1 MAIFLF
7 SILVLIG
14 FIPAVFLLDR
24 LFAIH
29 FEKSPLKRKGTKGVF
44 WQPRGFADTGSEV
57 SEPTKR
63 RPLMEGFRWLFS
75 APESLSSEQT
85 SKFLLRA
92 YRVCVLFVV
101 LTLIVATAYF
111 IRF

>member
-14 FIPAVFLLDR
+14 LVPAVFLLDK
-24 LFAIH
+24 LFAIN
-29 FEKSPLKRKGTKGVF
+29 FEKSPLKRKGSKGVF
-44 WQPRGFADTGSEV
+44 WQPRGFANTGAEA
-57 SEPTKR
+57 SEPAKR
-63 RPLMEGFRWLFS
+63 RPLIEGFRWLFS
-75 APESLSSEQT
+75 APESLLSEQT

-92 YRVCVLFVV
+92 YRICVLFVV